1 MKFVSDTKNVPCDA
15 MQLRGGAKVCSDGC
29 LTAPESYQTN
39 NFEEGNFWLMQAVE
53 GHSCYMVSDPE
64 RVGPASSDA
73 IILEKMGIPYV
84 IVSFAISTRSLRD

>member
-29 LTAPESYQTN
+29 LRAPESYQTS
-39 NFEEGNFWLMQAVE
+39 NFKEGNFGIMQAVE
-53 GHSCYMVSDPE
+53 GPSCYMVSDLE

-73 IILEKMGIPYV
+73 IILENMEIPMQ
-84 IVSFAISTRSLRD
+84 L